1 MNVNGRGK
9 CLMKELVHGK
19 SKESLSQ
26 FLFVS
31 GSLSWG
37 QLAQVS
43 MRVRHKVR
51 KLIIRK
57 LETISLGVFCWLV
70 RRGSFLL
77 DQQIPEEGNA
87 CTCYSDSFAQNLVEL
102 TQLPGLEEDKNFQ
115 KEIGLKTLVYKAY
128 RWLRNSQV
136 FFSTQDTFQGCNS
149 KALCAVQ
156 AFDAVSSILWFL
168 KGNCLLLLKDISCCQ
183 SFQLAKG
190 VDNKHIRNALLTV
203 AGVSS
208 LPSPMS
214 W

>member
-1 MNVNGRGK
+1 
-9 CLMKELVHGK
+9 MKELVHVK

-43 MRVRHKVR
+43 MRVLHKLR

-70 RRGSFLL
+70 KKGQLSLRPADSRGRQCLHLL
-77 DQQIPEEGNA
+77 FWL
-87 CTCYSDSFAQNLVEL
+87 SFAQNLVEL

-136 FFSTQDTFQGCNS
+136 FFSTHDTFGSCNCT
-149 KALCAVQ
+149 ALCAVQ
-156 AFDAVSSILWFL
+156 TFDAASFVLWHRFL
-168 KGNCLLLLKDISCCQ
+168 KGNYPLLLKDISVGRRC
-183 SFQLAKG
+183 G
-190 VDNKHIRNALLTV
+190 
-203 AGVSS
+203 
-208 LPSPMS
+208 
-214 W
+214 